1 MKHHLSLLKYVNNKG
16 ENGRSSGLFLP
27 IQLVCFS
34 LCYLSVTQIW
44 SGCDLW
50 KVSGGPPLSAGQALV
65 WKVLD
70 GLLLVGLCSL
80 ISLHEGTSS
89 LTNFAP
95 LHPVRSFHASVCSLR
110 LFALF
115 NRYHLSLGILLSR
128 SPLAAHPSMTS
139 LGCGGACLVTTHV
152 TRCCVACSV
161 SLSVSQMCPLCL
173 GCLLGLAWS
182 LLESKCARAAE

>member
-1 MKHHLSLLKYVNNKG
+1 M
-16 ENGRSSGLFLP
+16 
-27 IQLVCFS
+27 
-34 LCYLSVTQIW
+34 
-44 SGCDLW
+44 
-50 KVSGGPPLSAGQALV
+50 

-161 SLSVSQMCPLCL
+161 SLSLCFLDVS
-173 GCLLGLAWS
+173 S
-182 LLESKCARAAE
+182 LSWVSSGTSVVPSRKQVCKGS